1 MSGIKDQFNNMR
13 KNMPKASMWLL
24 LTAAFV
30 VVLILLTLLL
40 THDKKQTD
48 NSTEIAQPIA
58 VNAVPNTVDFSGTN
72 VESPNTSENIVVS
85 ASAPVKITNVEYDNT
100 IDGLNI
106 KDTCTPRTSIDSE
119 TTCKITIEYKPKSAK
134 QNTDMVANIVWR
146 DVNDAENMTNKTPI
160 NIKLGAI
167 IPVKKTTTPEPVKV
181 EPVYEKEIEE
191 EYIEPEPVK
200 EAVEQIAPPMPI
212 FEPESEPASVTPSEA
227 CSDFA
232 LAGYGLSGTQTG
244 WIKPEKG
251 TYYFHPFSD
260 VNCDSPTGIYNP
272 DNGIITDIDDSGKK
286 IGTDA
291 EHIGYSIVGSGTL
304 PNLRSRP
311 NTTTTPVSDYIPSGK
326 MASLKKVFSTNGG
339 LHLIKNDF
347 DEAKFK
353 GSAEETESV
362 TSSMPYD
369 RTFILRQFK
378 PIPATI
384 VSEVRA
390 DPSTYNCTADGEC
403 TGGGVPVRATVDRN
417 VYSDNGRT
425 IILPAGTLLLGY
437 LTGELPGPYKAI
449 GRMKINW
456 YQFIRPDGVEFN
468 FAADQDPYSA
478 DAQGRVGVP
487 GHGSTD
493 YVEQIVMPLL
503 TAIVP
508 AAVNM
513 IAPIAD
519 SFVNQIDL
527 DNNTVVQ
534 SGKVRSSEL
543 AKQEVI
549 SAWNQVAQK
558 LLVDAL
564 NNTVPPFSIAAGTRI
579 TVYSPVDLIVT
590 CGKDGD
596 SKCAISEYGQRKRR
610 EWSKVM
616 GGAEKDLLR
625 VNYGDESWI
634 GQSRS
639 FNLSGCCK
647 DGKPDEQ
654 SSNPNCKQYD
664 YRTLAFYCQSNQYQ
678 AINNA
683 KQEALYQ
690 NQQATSITYD
700 VGTKDYN
707 TNVLGLTYTDDKID
721 NPFVKP
727 SSADTGAAANVIT
740 CEGGSLPDANGCCP
754 GETYEDMGDQG
765 FNCCPAGG
773 GDCFPPIK

>member
-24 LTAAFV
+24 LVAAFV
-30 VVLILLTLLL
+30 VVLILLTLLM
-40 THDKKQTD
+40 TRDKKQTD
-48 NSTEIAQPIA
+48 DSAEAAQPIT
-58 VNAVPNTVDFSGTN
+58 VNATPNTVDFSDTN
-72 VESPNTSENIVVS
+72 VESPMAPVDIVVS
-85 ASAPVKITNVEYDNT
+85 ASAPVKITDIEYEK
-100 IDGLNI
+100 IDGLTI
-106 KDTCTPRTSIDSE
+106 KNACTYRTSIDSE
-119 TTCKITIEYKPKSAK
+119 TTCKITIEYKPKSATH
-134 QNTDMVANIVWR
+134 NTDIVADIVWR

-181 EPVYEKEIEE
+181 EPVYIDEE
-191 EYIEPEPVK
+191 EEEVVVVEELPIQR
-200 EAVEQIAPPMPI
+200 AVDQIAPPMPL
-212 FEPESEPASVTPSEA
+212 FEPEPEPEPVAVAPEA

-304 PNLRSRP
+304 PNLRSRQSA
-311 NTTTTPVSDYIPSGK
+311 TTAPSPERTFGG
-326 MASLKKVFSTNGG
+326 MA
-339 LHLIKNDF
+339 HLVEKNPIEKD
-347 DEAKFK
+347 KYL
-353 GSAEETESV
+353 GSAEQTESV
-362 TSSMPYD
+362 ISSMPYD

-384 VSEVRA
+384 VSEIRA
-390 DPSTYNCTADGEC
+390 DPSTYNCTEDGC
-403 TGGGVPVRATVDRN
+403 AGGGVPVRATVDRN

-468 FAADQDPYSA
+468 FADGQDPYSA

-590 CGKDGD
+590 CGENGD
-596 SKCAISEYGQRKRR
+596 SKCAISRYGQTERRK
-610 EWSKVM
+610 WIDVM
-616 GGAEKDLLR
+616 GGVRNDPLKVD
-625 VNYGDESWI
+625 YSDESWI
-634 GQSRS
+634 GQARS
-639 FNLSGCCK
+639 FDLSKFCTTENGVNTADK
-647 DGKPDEQ
+647 AKLDEITAAG
-654 SSNPNCKQYD
+654 YD
-664 YRTLAFYCQSNQYQ
+664 YRTVLAYCQSTNYK

-683 KQEALYQ
+683 KQDALYK
-690 NQQATSITYD
+690 NQQTTSITYD
-700 VGTKDYN
+700 VGSKDYN

-721 NPFVKP
+721 NPFVQP
-727 SSADTGAAANVIT
+727 SSADTGVAANIIT
-740 CEGGSLPDANGCCP
+740 CEGGSLPDINGCCP
-754 GETYEDMGDQG
+754 GETYTNMGEDG
-765 FNCCPAGG
+765 FNCCPDGG
-773 GDCFPPIK
+773 GSCFPPITN